1 MLTRRLGTPCDDRR
15 ACSALGGEALMA
27 AAAQTLPGTSLSVAS
42 ESAPLLPRWEGRGE
56 RSLRS
61 AHRSRPHRL
70 VMIKVN
76 FVSFNCLKKKK
87 GPRP

>member
-1 MLTRRLGTPCDDRR
+1 
-15 ACSALGGEALMA
+15 MA
-27 AAAQTLPGTSLSVAS
+27 AAAPNVPGTSLSVTS
-42 ESAPLLPRWEGRGE
+42 KSAPLLPRWEGRGD

-76 FVSFNCLKKKK
+76 FASFNWLEKSPDHDITSEKKLMEASAK
-87 GPRP
+87 GGGEWS